1 MKKSFILV
9 AGIIVSTLM
18 TSCSVDD
25 EITAGETP
33 ETNYYEVKNDDG
45 GGTGVGLIP
54 IKPPKP
60 PTKP

>member
-1 MKKSFILV
+1 MKKSFIVV

-18 TSCSVDD
+18 ASCSVDD
-25 EITAGETP
+25 NVTSEESP
-33 ETNYYEVKNDDG
+33 EAQNYEVKSDDG
-45 GGTGVGLIP
+45 GGTSTGLIP